1 MTKMS
6 EMSLKAQPREL
17 TGRKVKQLRR
27 QGIVPVVVYGRK
39 QEPAILQ
46 VNERDFARML
56 QAGGSS
62 QLVELVTADGATH
75 NVLVREIQQ
84 HPVNHHIIHADFYA
98 VSMTETQEVEV
109 PVISVGE
116 PEALA
121 SGLMVLQAL
130 DHVLIEALPADTP
143 SHVEVDITALD
154 LDRMITV
161 ADLPQLDG
169 VTYLTSEDE
178 PVFNMVTTRVE
189 EEEEEEIEEGE
200 MVEPEVVSRGKE
212 EEEEE

>member
-1 MTKMS
+1 MS
-6 EMSLKAQPREL
+6 ELSLKAQPREL

-56 QAGGSS
+56 HAGGTS
-62 QLVELVTADGATH
+62 QLVELVTDDGEKH
-75 NVLVREIQQ
+75 NVLVREIQR
-84 HPVNHHIIHADFYA
+84 HPVNHHIMHADFYA

-109 PVISVGE
+109 PIVSTGE

-121 SGLMVLQAL
+121 AGLMVLQAL
-130 DHVLIEALPADTP
+130 DQVLIEALPAAIP
-143 SHVEVDITALD
+143 SHIEVDITALD

-169 VTYLTSEDE
+169 VTYLTDESE
-178 PVFNMVTTRVE
+178 PVFNMVTTRAE
-189 EEEEEEIEEGE
+189 EEEETELEEGE
-200 MVEPEVVSRGKE
+200 MAEPEVVSRGKE
-212 EEEEE
+212 EDEE

>member
-1 MTKMS
+1 MS
-6 EMSLKAQPREL
+6 ELSLKAQPREL

-56 QAGGSS
+56 QAGGTS
-62 QLVELVTADGATH
+62 QLVELVTDDGAKH
-75 NVLVREIQQ
+75 NVLVREIQL
-84 HPVNHHIIHADFYA
+84 HPVNHHIMHADFYA

-109 PVISVGE
+109 PIVSTGE

-121 SGLMVLQAL
+121 AGLMVLQAL
-130 DHVLIEALPADTP
+130 DQVLIEALPAAIP
-143 SHVEVDITALD
+143 SHIEVDITALD

-189 EEEEEEIEEGE
+189 EEEEEELEEGE
-200 MVEPEVVSRGKE
+200 MVEPEVLSGGKE
-212 EEEEE
+212 EDEE

>member
-1 MTKMS
+1 MS
-6 EMSLKAQPREL
+6 ELSLKAQPREL

-56 QAGGSS
+56 HAGGTS
-62 QLVELVTADGATH
+62 QLVELVTDDGAKH
-75 NVLVREIQQ
+75 NVLVREIQR
-84 HPVNHHIIHADFYA
+84 HPVNHHIMHADFYT

-109 PVISVGE
+109 PVVSTGE

-121 SGLMVLQAL
+121 AGLMVLQAL
-130 DHVLIEALPADTP
+130 DQVLIEALPAAIP
-143 SHVEVDITALD
+143 SRIEVDITALD

-161 ADLPQLDG
+161 ADLPQLEG
-169 VTYLTSEDE
+169 VTYLTDENE
-178 PVFNMVTTRVE
+178 PVFNMVTTRIE
-189 EEEEEEIEEGE
+189 EEEEEELEEAE
-200 MVEPEVVSRGKE
+200 MAEPEVVSRGKE
-212 EEEEE
+212 EEEE